1 MTFPG
6 KRCGP
11 ATQLSG
17 GGRFRRTRC
26 FFLLGLDGVGCPGYG
41 EEDAGEEV

>member
-1 MTFPG
+1 MDRRPSCLG
-6 KRCGP
+6 E
-11 ATQLSG
+11 G
-17 GGRFRRTRC
+17 GVDERGV